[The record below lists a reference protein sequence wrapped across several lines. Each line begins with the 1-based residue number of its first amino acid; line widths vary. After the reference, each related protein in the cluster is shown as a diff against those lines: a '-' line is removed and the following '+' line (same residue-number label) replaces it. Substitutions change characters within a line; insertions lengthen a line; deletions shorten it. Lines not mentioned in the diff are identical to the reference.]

1 MKHEPEVIDA
11 SQEEA
16 WRDRARPVVPRIA
29 FVSGGMGGIGSA
41 ICQRFAQS
49 GHTVVA
55 GCLPGYERKQEWLD
69 AMRARGFRVHAAEGD
84 VADFDSCAEMF
95 YNVRSVVGPV
105 DILVNNAGIT
115 RDSVFKRMTEQDW
128 MAVINTNLN
137 SVFNVTRQVVDGM
150 CERGW
155 GRVVN
160 ISSVNA
166 LKGQFGQTNYSAAKA
181 GMAGL
186 RKALAQEVVKKGV
199 TVNTVSP
206 GLRRDRHGQGD
217 PAGDPGPDRRRH
229 PHGSA
234 RPPRGNRGG
243 GGLPGLRGGGVHHG
257 GQHLGQRRH
266 AHDETGPS
274 PRRQAWEQA
283 MAKQSDRRSSPEA
296 WAAWAKRSPPRWPT
310 RATSSRDL
318 FARQHEIHAEWL
330 EEMKGRGY
338 DFRRVPVRRGRL
350 TIPAARRR
358 QGADRG
364 RRRSTCWSTTPG
376 SRAT

>member
-1 MKHEPEVIDA
+1 MKHEVEVIDA

-16 WRDRARPVVPRIA
+16 WRDRTRPVVPRIA

-41 ICQRFAQS
+41 ICARFAQS

-55 GCLPGYERKQEWLD
+55 GCLPGYERKQDWLNE
-69 AMRARGFRVHAAEGD
+69 MRSRGFRVHAAEGD

-95 YNVRSVVGPV
+95 YNVHAVVGPV

-166 LKGQFGQTNYSAAKA
+166 LKGQFGQTNYSAAEA
-181 GMAGL
+181 GMAGFA
-186 RKALAQEVVKKGV
+186 KALAQEVVKKGV

-206 GLRRDRHGQGD
+206 GYVETDMVMAIRQEIRDQIVAAIPMGRL
-217 PAGDPGPDRRRH
+217 
-229 PHGSA
+229 A
-234 RPPRGNRGG
+234 RPEEIAAVVAFLASEEAGYITGANISVNGG
-243 GGLPGLRGGGVHHG
+243 MH
-257 GQHLGQRRH
+257 
-266 AHDETGPS
+266 
-274 PRRQAWEQA
+274 
-283 MAKQSDRRSSPEA
+283 M
-296 WAAWAKRSPPRWPT
+296 
-310 RATSSRDL
+310 
-318 FARQHEIHAEWL
+318 
-330 EEMKGRGY
+330 M
-338 DFRRVPVRRGRL
+338 
-350 TIPAARRR
+350 
-358 QGADRG
+358 
-364 RRRSTCWSTTPG
+364 
-376 SRAT
+376 